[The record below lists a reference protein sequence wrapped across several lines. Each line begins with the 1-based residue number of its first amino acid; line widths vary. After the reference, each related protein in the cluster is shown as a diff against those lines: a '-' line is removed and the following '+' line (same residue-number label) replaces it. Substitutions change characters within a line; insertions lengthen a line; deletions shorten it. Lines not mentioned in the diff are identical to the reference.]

1 MTITGGIDIGS
12 SSIKLVVME
21 NLSVVKRETVP
32 ATFRPLDTARD
43 LLALVPEGSPAF
55 ATGFGRDLLDKEFS
69 MPTITE
75 IKAHALGARFLF
87 PDCKT
92 IIDIGGQDLKIINLD
107 TKGKVARFEMND
119 RCAAGTGKFLEVMAQ
134 RLGYTL
140 SDFGKAA
147 EAGKDSVTI
156 SAMCTVFAE
165 SEVVGLMNR
174 SFSREDISR
183 ALHRSVVKRI
193 TAIYKRLDSENSFTV
208 VTGGGSRNSAL
219 LALLGETL
227 CTIIHHSEDSQ
238 LAGALGCALSAIPS
252 VVT

>member
-1 MTITGGIDIGS
+1 MTITAGIDIGS
-12 SSIKLVVME
+12 SSIKLVVLE
-21 NLSVVKRETVP
+21 NLSIVKREVVP
-32 ATFRPLDTARD
+32 ATFRPLDTARN
-43 LLALVPEGSPAF
+43 LIALVPEGSPVF
-55 ATGFGRDLLDKEFS
+55 ATGFGRDLLNTGFG

-75 IKAHALGARFLF
+75 IKAHAFGARFLF

-107 TKGKVARFEMND
+107 TKGKLARFEMND

-147 EAGKDSVTI
+147 EVGKDSVTI

-165 SEVVGLMNR
+165 SEVVGLINR
-174 SFSREDISR
+174 GFRREDISR

-193 TAIYKRLDSENSFTV
+193 TAMYKRLDSENSFTV
-208 VTGGGSRNSAL
+208 VTGGGARNSGL
-219 LALLGETL
+219 VALLGETL
-227 CTIIHHSEDSQ
+227 CTIIHSSDDSQ

-252 VVT
+252 GIT

>member
-1 MTITGGIDIGS
+1 MTITAGIDVGS

-21 NLSVVKRETVP
+21 NLSVVKREVIP
-32 ATFRPLDTARD
+32 ATFRPFYTARD
-43 LLALVPEGSPAF
+43 LLALVPEGSPVF
-55 ATGFGRDLLDKEFS
+55 ATGFGRDLLNTGCG

-75 IKAHALGARFLF
+75 IKAHALGARFMF
-87 PDCKT
+87 PNCGT
-92 IIDIGGQDLKIINLD
+92 VIDIGGQDLKIINLD

-140 SDFGKAA
+140 SDFSKAA

-165 SEVVGLMNR
+165 SEMVGLINR
-174 SFSREDISR
+174 GFSREDISR

-193 TAIYKRLDSENSFTV
+193 AAMYKRLDSENSFTV
-208 VTGGGSRNSAL
+208 VTGGGARNSAL

-227 CTIIHHSEDSQ
+227 CATIHHSGDSQ
-238 LAGALGCALSAIPS
+238 FAGALGCALSAIPS
-252 VVT
+252 VII

>member
-1 MTITGGIDIGS
+1 MTITGGIDIGA
-12 SSIKLVVME
+12 SSIKLVVLE
-21 NLSVVKRETVP
+21 NLSIVKWEVVP

-43 LLALVPEGSPAF
+43 LLALVPKGSRIF
-55 ATGFGRDLLDKEFS
+55 ATGFGRDLLDLEFS

-75 IKAHALGARFLF
+75 IKAHALGARFMF

-92 IIDIGGQDLKIINLD
+92 IIDIGGQDLKIIHLD

-165 SEVVGLMNR
+165 SEVVGLINR
-174 SFSREDISR
+174 GFSREDISR

-193 TAIYKRLDSENSFTV
+193 TAMYKRLDSENSFAV
-208 VTGGGSRNSAL
+208 VTGGGARNRGL
-219 LALLGETL
+219 LALLEETL
-227 CTIIHHSEDSQ
+227 CTVIHSSDDSQ

-252 VVT
+252 VII